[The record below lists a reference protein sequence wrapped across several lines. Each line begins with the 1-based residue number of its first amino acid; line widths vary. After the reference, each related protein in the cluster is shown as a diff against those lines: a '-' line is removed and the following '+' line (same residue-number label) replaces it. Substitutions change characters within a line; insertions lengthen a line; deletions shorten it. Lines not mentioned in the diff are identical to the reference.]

1 VKEILYRRKGIT
13 NLGRYSTG
21 LWSLD
26 NEALLCPY
34 VFASSC
40 ALGWRIFESKGGL
53 QLKDSEALSK
63 RYGFLPTGLA
73 VETSTGDI
81 AGWKSAAEL
90 LIFARDRDLAQRAAN
105 LVFAAL
111 VTYEGQLFA
120 LEGLAALPDD
130 ESERKKLAF
139 NEDHRESC
147 AQHGVIPAALLAARL
162 SKRRR
167 AQHAAMRFLIS
178 KRICSVHNMDT
189 HPRYGRWFGVEND
202 PLNHVLFAQAIVTA
216 YAALEDLELEIRA
229 SRDKPSKLPNG
240 EWNPAVKEDWET
252 RARAEGI
259 EKGRKQV
266 WLARGQK
273 SRVERARPYPSG
285 ETLCWTGGQNRDRK
299 IDLFEAIAHADWLR
313 DKAAAHALSKISS
326 GIKMLDVD
334 NIQGLVRRLILET
347 TGLLPSELRRA
358 PIEPSSEIDRII
370 V

>member
-1 VKEILYRRKGIT
+1 
-13 NLGRYSTG
+13 
-21 LWSLD
+21 
-26 NEALLCPY
+26 
-34 VFASSC
+34 
-40 ALGWRIFESKGGL
+40 
-53 QLKDSEALSK
+53 LKDSETLSK

-73 VETSTGDI
+73 LKTSTGDI

-90 LIFARDRDLAQRAAN
+90 LVFARDRDLAQRAAN

-111 VTYEGQLFA
+111 VTYEGQFFA
-120 LEGLAALPDD
+120 LEGLAAVPDG
-130 ESERKKLAF
+130 ESERKKLPF
-139 NEDHRESC
+139 ENFQESC
-147 AQHGVIPAALLAARL
+147 AQHGVIPASLLAARL

-167 AQHAAMRFLIS
+167 VQHAAMRFLIS
-178 KRICSVHNMDT
+178 KRICSVHNVDT
-189 HPRYGRWFGVEND
+189 HPEYGRRFGVEND

-216 YAALEDLELEIRA
+216 YAALEDLKLEIRS

-252 RARAEGI
+252 RARAAGI

-285 ETLCWTGGQNRDRK
+285 ETLSWTGGQNRDRK

-313 DKAAAHALSKISS
+313 DKAAAHALSKMSS
-326 GIKMLDVD
+326 SIKMLDVD

-347 TGLLPSELRRA
+347 TGLLPSETRR
-358 PIEPSSEIDRII
+358 SSIGLVGGSTGLLYRRN
-370 V
+370 